1 MFEVL
6 ALLWFGLVSFS
17 LLSVISCLSGVRKD
31 LKQINDNL
39 SIFINYFVKK

>member
-1 MFEVL
+1 MFEILVL
-6 ALLWFGLVSFS
+6 FWFGLVSFS
-17 LLSVISCLSGVRKD
+17 LLSIISYLSGIRKD